1 MKKIYFLILL
11 ILAVSIIIQSC
22 GQDPAVDQS
31 VEISI
36 ATFNDNVIKYA
47 ININS
52 GVIDTSTIKV
62 IAGDL
67 TGIKVPIDIEI
78 NRVNK
83 LFVLSQGNG
92 PVPPQVTIF
101 SDTAHGNIR
110 PEAVIDVNTGT
121 NFKPIGL
128 TLVEGTDF
136 MFVSY
141 FSLDGTSRPK
151 IIRFSISSGAR
162 TPFEISS
169 QSIGDIEMLPSGTTI
184 FAVDPL
190 GRQILRLFINST
202 FEIQPGFDTITGN
215 NTGLQNPNSIALT
228 TDGTIHVFDKLPGS
242 DEGRIFIFDA
252 GATGN
257 TAPSG
262 VLWNRCPGRTL
273 LAPYGL
279 AAAEYVGG
287 KFILACSGNNLTTFP
302 ADTSGC
308 IDFIQRIGVGAPV
321 AVAFD
326 KVRF

>member
-1 MKKIYFLILL
+1 
-11 ILAVSIIIQSC
+11 
-22 GQDPAVDQS
+22 
-31 VEISI
+31 
-36 ATFNDNVIKYA
+36 
-47 ININS
+47 
-52 GVIDTSTIKV
+52 
-62 IAGDL
+62 
-67 TGIKVPIDIEI
+67 
-78 NRVNK
+78 VNK

-136 MFVSY
+136 MFISY
-141 FSLDGTSRPK
+141 FSQDGSARPK

-169 QSIGDIEMLPSGTTI
+169 PSIGDIEMLPSGTTI

-190 GRQILRLFINST
+190 GKQILRLFINSN

-242 DEGRIFIFDA
+242 DEGRIFVFDA
-252 GATGN
+252 GASGN
-257 TAPSG
+257 TAPSR
-262 VLWNRCPGRTL
+262 VLWNRCPDKTL

-279 AAAEYVGG
+279 AVTEYVGG
-287 KFILACSGNNLTTFP
+287 KVILACSGNNLTTFP